1 MLAPLVATLL
11 LAAPAVELA
20 PPVARPGDAV
30 LVRVTGVPEGAG
42 EPRGVVAERALA
54 FWRAGEEW
62 RALAALPSELAPG
75 ALPVRVRAG
84 AAAVEAAIDVVDP
97 AFPVRTLTVAKKF
110 LEPPPAVQRRIA
122 ADRKAFARAYA
133 RRFAPPLF
141 QDRFDWPRH
150 APTSGRYGDQRTFN
164 GKRASVHYGL
174 DVTGPVG
181 AAIAAANEGEVVLV
195 RDAYM
200 SGQTVV
206 LWHGADVYTTYFHL
220 SRVDVKVGQRLRRGE
235 VLGALGASGRVTG
248 PHLHW
253 GVKVNGLYVDP
264 ESILG
269 IDFAAGTAAP
279 RRAGPPAP
287 PAAPPETATDVPVEP
302 VVAP

>member
-1 MLAPLVATLL
+1 MLASLVATLL

-30 LVRVTGVPEGAG
+30 LVRVIGAAE
-42 EPRGVVAERALA
+42 EPRGTAAERPLV
-54 FWRAGEEW
+54 FWQEGEEW

-75 ALPVRVRAG
+75 TIPVQIDARGAELSAAL
-84 AAAVEAAIDVVDP
+84 EVVDP

-110 LEPPPAVQRRIA
+110 LAPPAAVQRRIA
-122 ADRKAFARAYA
+122 ADRKAFARAFA
-133 RRFAPPLF
+133 RKFAPPLF
-141 QDRFDWPRH
+141 QDRFDWPRR
-150 APTSGRYGDQRTFN
+150 AATSGRYGDQRTFN
-164 GKRASVHYGL
+164 GERASVHYGL

-181 AAIAAANEGEVVLV
+181 AAIAAANDGEVVLV

-206 LWHGADVYTTYFHL
+206 LWHGAAVFTTYFHL

-269 IDFAAGTAAP
+269 IDFPAGTAPP
-279 RRAGPPAP
+279 RRAGPPEP
-287 PAAPPETATDVPVEP
+287 PAAPPETATEVPVEP
-302 VVAP
+302 TAAP

>member
-1 MLAPLVATLL
+1 MLAGLLATLL

-30 LVRVTGVPEGAG
+30 LVRVTGAPESAGAPQG
-42 EPRGVVAERALA
+42 TVADRALV
-54 FWRAGEEW
+54 FWRAGDEW

-75 ALPVRVRAG
+75 ALPVRVRADG
-84 AAAVEAAIDVVDP
+84 SALEAAIDVVDP

-110 LEPPPAVQRRIA
+110 LAPRPAVQRRMA
-122 ADRKAFARAYA
+122 ADRKAFARAFA
-133 RRFAPPLF
+133 HAFAPPLF
-141 QDRFDWPRH
+141 QDRFDWPRR
-150 APTSGRYGDQRTFN
+150 APTSGRYGDKRTFN
-164 GKRASVHYGL
+164 GTRASVHYGL

-181 AAIAAANEGEVVLV
+181 ADIAAANDGEVVLV

-235 VLGALGASGRVTG
+235 VLGGLGASGRVTG

-269 IDFAAGTAAP
+269 IDFAAGTAPP

-287 PAAPPETATDVPVEP
+287 PPETAAEAPAEP
-302 VVAP
+302 VAPP